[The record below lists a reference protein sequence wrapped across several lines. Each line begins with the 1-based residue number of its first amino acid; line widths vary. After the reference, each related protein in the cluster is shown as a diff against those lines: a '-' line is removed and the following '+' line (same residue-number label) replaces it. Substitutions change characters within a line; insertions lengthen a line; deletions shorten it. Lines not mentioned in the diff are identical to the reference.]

1 MLNIFVDG
9 MSGAVGVALM
19 DILSDRPYRIIN
31 INDSRDVC
39 ARYNAISSAD
49 VTVLCLPNDVAE
61 ITIHDNHNVDT
72 TIIDASSW
80 SRMDGEWVY
89 GYFDDVYHGA
99 IDVANSKRIS
109 NPGCF
114 ASGMQSLLR
123 PIKSVLT
130 HYPIVATGISG
141 YTAGGKSAI
150 SKQKS
155 HPQPHKMTNI
165 TRVHTH
171 ANEVRFRSGLPNEL
185 IFMPAVGSFAEGQV
199 ISIPLARHQ
208 LTIPIEYVYQH
219 LVDYYHNNPLVVV
232 LDEAPKSIRPDELID
247 KDRIRICV
255 AEFENHVVLHAW
267 YSNLNFGAAGSVARI
282 IDKIAE
288 ERATNGLHIAR

>member
-1 MLNIFVDG
+1 MIHRINAMLAALEQCEFIPDEDVAWVAVSSSDIKLIPGEIFRCPVRFVDC
-9 MSGAVGVALM
+9 VK
-19 DILSDRPYRIIN
+19 
-31 INDSRDVC
+31 
-39 ARYNAISSAD
+39 
-49 VTVLCLPNDVAE
+49 
-61 ITIHDNHNVDT
+61 
-72 TIIDASSW
+72 
-80 SRMDGEWVY
+80 
-89 GYFDDVYHGA
+89 YHGA

-130 HYPIVATGISG
+130 HYPIVAAGISG

-171 ANEVRFRSGLPNEL
+171 ANEVRFRSGIPNEL

-208 LTIPIEYVYQH
+208 LTIPIEYAYQH
-219 LVDYYHNNPLVVV
+219 FVDYYHNNPLVVV
-232 LDEAPKSIRPDELID
+232 LDEAPKSICPDELID

-288 ERATNGLHIAR
+288 ERATNGLRIAR